1 MASYCCAICRVEIQ
15 HEGGLPDLYPFCCE
29 RCRMV
34 DLGLWLR
41 EAYSIDR
48 DLTPED
54 VPDRPRFEG
63 PDGIGSRGE

>member
-1 MASYCCAICRVEIQ
+1 MATYRCAICEKEIGC
-15 HEGGLPDLYPFCCE
+15 EGELPELYPFCSS

-48 DLTPED
+48 DLGPED
-54 VPDRPRFEG
+54 LPHDRSLRADAGF
-63 PDGIGSRGE
+63 DRTT